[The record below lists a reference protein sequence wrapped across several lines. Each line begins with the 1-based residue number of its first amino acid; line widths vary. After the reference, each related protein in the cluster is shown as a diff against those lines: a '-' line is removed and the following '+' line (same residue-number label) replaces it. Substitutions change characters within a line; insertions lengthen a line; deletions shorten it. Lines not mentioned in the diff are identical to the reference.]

1 MAAAHTV
8 GQRSRRLLKVNMIRA
23 EAIKASVATY
33 WRYQRQCPVIALEV
47 DSQVHSWMGE
57 PADILVVN
65 NERQLLEIEV
75 KVTLSDLK
83 RDAKKRK
90 HETFRNGRSV
100 TTHFYFAVPR
110 EIANKAKPICDDLF
124 PYAGIIG
131 SDGRYDVEI
140 YRPAK
145 ALCFK
150 KLDYTKIFRII
161 RGQSGTVCRLA
172 SKIEDLMA
180 TEKKLRGELQH
191 YKDME
196 RLRGGNSHAKR
207 LPDEGLQLVQR
218 RELPA

>member
-1 MAAAHTV
+1 
-8 GQRSRRLLKVNMIRA
+8 MIRA
-23 EAIKASVATY
+23 EAIKAAVATY
-33 WRYQRQCPVIALEV
+33 WRYQRQCPVVAMEV
-47 DSQVHSWMGE
+47 DSQLGRWQGE

-65 NERQLLEIEV
+65 NDRQLMEIEV
-75 KVTLSDLK
+75 KVNLTDLK
-83 RDAKKRK
+83 HDAKKKK
-90 HETFRNGRSV
+90 HQSFLYR
-100 TTHFYFAVPR
+100 TTSTTYFYFAVPR

-131 SDGRYDVEI
+131 TNGGNDVEI

-150 KLDYTKIFRII
+150 KLRYGDCVTII

-172 SKIEDLMA
+172 SKVEEVLA
-180 TEKKLRGELQH
+180 TERRLRGELQH

-207 LPDEGLQLVQR
+207 LPDEGLQVVQSPQ
-218 RELPA
+218 LPA